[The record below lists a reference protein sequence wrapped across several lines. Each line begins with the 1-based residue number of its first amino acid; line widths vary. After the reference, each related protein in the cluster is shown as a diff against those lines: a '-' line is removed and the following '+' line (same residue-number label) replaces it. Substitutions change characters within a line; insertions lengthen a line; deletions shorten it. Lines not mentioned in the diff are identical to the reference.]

1 FFIPMIMDSGG
12 NVGTQ
17 SLAVSVRGL
26 ALGTLEKNNFWRM
39 IRKEFST
46 GALIGLICMIL
57 ILAIVYIM
65 FGNAALGLVVG
76 ISILCTLTF
85 SAVIGAVIPLI
96 INKLKIDPA
105 IASGQF
111 ATTFND
117 VIGLLFCFTIDTYV
131 MDFLVSE
138 ILNIEYKGQLILA
151 SVSFFQTKHDQTVIL
166 CAVLFF

>member
-1 FFIPMIMDSGG
+1 
-12 NVGTQ
+12 
-17 SLAVSVRGL
+17 

-85 SAVIGAVIPLI
+85 SALIGAVIPLI

-105 IASGQF
+105 IASCSF
-111 ATTFND
+111 VTIFIDLT
-117 VIGLLFCFTIDTYV
+117 GLLI
-131 MDFLVSE
+131 
-138 ILNIEYKGQLILA
+138 
-151 SVSFFQTKHDQTVIL
+151 SFSIAAYIMHF
-166 CAVLFF
+166 